1 MIYFRI
7 KDGID
12 KDKKPKFKLMDK
24 FDKAVTD
31 KKVLEYVKSL
41 VIPPA
46 YHDVKIFMET
56 NPKILF
62 EGLDDKNRLQQIY
75 SPAHKKKA
83 SKNKFCN
90 LLEFGQALPKID
102 SDIKKYMTSTKMTK
116 NKAISL
122 MIKIIMIC
130 GFRVGNLK
138 YQKLYGSHGIS
149 NIFKKHITETKGK
162 MVIKFIGKKG
172 VLNEC
177 VILDKSII
185 FEMQK
190 LIKNKKQ
197 MDKVFTYSL
206 DGEEQ
211 IIKAIEI
218 NKWLKEYNPALTTK
232 MFRTWDTNILFI
244 ENTRISD
251 DPTKLTVTNRK
262 KVIIEAMKIIS
273 QQINNTVSVCKG
285 QYMHVDLINLYL
297 DHPTKYKKYFHG
309 CLTARTCFTNYLHD
323 YCK

>member
-7 KDGID
+7 KDGVD
-12 KDKKPKFKLMDK
+12 KDKKPKFKIMDK
-24 FDKAVTD
+24 SDKLVTD
-31 KKVLEYVKSL
+31 KKVLEYIKSL
-41 VIPPA
+41 VIPPG
-46 YHDVKIFMET
+46 YHDVKIFMEP

-62 EGLDDKNRLQQIY
+62 EGLDDKNRCQQIY
-75 SPAHKKKA
+75 SQAHKKKA
-83 SKNKFCN
+83 SKNKFCH
-90 LLEFGQALPKID
+90 LLEFGKAIPKIE
-102 SDIKKYMTSTKMTK
+102 SDIKKYINSIKMTK

-122 MIKIIMIC
+122 MIKIIMLC

-149 NIFKKHITETKGK
+149 NIFKKHITEVKDT
-162 MVIKFIGKKG
+162 MIIKFIGKKG

-177 VILDKSII
+177 VISDNSII
-185 FEMQK
+185 IEMKK

-197 MDKVFTYSL
+197 MDKVFTYPL

-218 NKWLKEYNPALTTK
+218 NKWLKEYNPTLTTK

-244 ENTRISD
+244 ENTRVSE
-251 DPTKLTVTNRK
+251 DPSKLSLNARK
-262 KVIIEAMKIIS
+262 KVIIEAMKVIS
-273 QQINNTVSVCKG
+273 KQINNTVSVCKS
-285 QYMHVDLINLYL
+285 QYMHGDLIDLYL
-297 DHPTKYKKYFHG
+297 DHPKKYKKYFHG
-309 CLTARTCFTNYLHD
+309 CLNSNTCFTNYLQD

>member
-7 KDGID
+7 NDGID
-12 KDKKPKFKLMDK
+12 KDKKPKFKITDK
-24 FDKAVTD
+24 SDKVVTD
-31 KKVLEYVKSL
+31 RKVLEYVKSL

-46 YHDVKIFMET
+46 YHDVKIFMEV

-75 SPAHKKKA
+75 SQSHKKKA
-83 SKNKFCN
+83 SKNKFCH
-90 LLEFGQALPKID
+90 LLEFGQALPKIE

-122 MIKIIMIC
+122 MIKIIMMC

-149 NIFKKHITETKGK
+149 NIFKKHITEVKGN
-162 MVIKFIGKKG
+162 MLIKFIGKKG

-177 VILDKSII
+177 IITDKSII
-185 FEMQK
+185 VEMKK
-190 LIKNKKQ
+190 LIKDKKQ
-197 MDKVFTYSL
+197 MDKVFTYPL
-206 DGEEQ
+206 DGEDQ

-218 NKWLKEYNPALTTK
+218 NKWLKRYNPALTTK
-232 MFRTWDTNILFI
+232 MFRTWDTNVLFI
-244 ENTRISD
+244 ENTRVSE
-251 DPTKLTVTNRK
+251 DPSKLSLTTRK
-262 KVIIEAMKIIS
+262 KVIIEAMKVIS
-273 QQINNTVSVCKG
+273 KQINNTVCVCKK
-285 QYMHVDLINLYL
+285 QYMHGDLIDLYL
-297 DHPTKYKKYFHG
+297 EHPKKYKKYFHG
-309 CLTARTCFTNYLHD
+309 CLTARTCFTNYLND